1 MTGTISL
8 TRARRMGRPPLN
20 VKSTHV
26 RLPDGVA
33 ERIDALLGPG
43 RRAEFIRDAVLAELE
58 RREAAQDKSSAS
70 SQTASTKKP
79 LDAP

>member
-1 MTGTISL
+1 
-8 TRARRMGRPPLN
+8 MGRPPLN

-58 RREAAQDKSSAS
+58 RREAARSKHD
-70 SQTASTKKP
+70 TAPHPKP
-79 LDAP
+79 DA